1 MYNLK
6 LLDIVIQ
13 GVGFLIALMLLLVFG
28 AYGYFYWISMSLMGW
43 VLISTLLHFFIVKKM
58 GTFRLIYLSIF
69 VGLLL
74 IGGITML
81 FDVSFAKINFYLQPF
96 SILALLLYII
106 LTIGEFQQVK
116 APRRE
121 DLDF

>member
-13 GVGFLIALMLLLVFG
+13 GVGFLIALMLLIVFG
-28 AYGYFYWISMSLMGW
+28 AYGYFYWISIGLLGW
-43 VLISTLLHFFIVKKM
+43 VIVSTLLHLFVVGKM
-58 GTFRLIYLSIF
+58 GTFRIIYLFIF

-74 IGGITML
+74 IGGIFML
-81 FDVSFAKINFYLQPF
+81 FDVVFAKINFYLRPF

-106 LTIGEFQQVK
+106 LTISEFQQVK
-116 APRRE
+116 APRKE

>member
-13 GVGFLIALMLLLVFG
+13 GVGFLIALMLLIVFG
-28 AYGYFYWISMSLMGW
+28 AYGYFYWISIGLMGW
-43 VLISTLLHFFIVKKM
+43 VLVSTLLHFFVVGKM
-58 GTFRLIYLSIF
+58 GTFRIIYLFIF

-74 IGGITML
+74 IGGVTML
-81 FDVSFAKINFYLQPF
+81 FDVAFAKINFYLRPF

-106 LTIGEFQQVK
+106 LTISEFQQVK
-116 APRRE
+116 APRKE